1 LPRFSGRQPRSSQ
14 ESVGIL
20 CRASNSP
27 GALAHKWPLEQPLYG
42 EPTGMLTVFVFDE
55 RESRREEDVR
65 GSLDRLADDA
75 LLWVALRDPTEEEVA
90 AVQEAFELSDEQ
102 AHRLLEQP
110 GRASLVDA
118 GEHMHVT
125 LYVASG
131 EEGDP
136 VLRPVECVLGLNWV
150 VTAHEAEIGVLEE
163 FRERAEGG
171 GQIGALDSPS
181 FVAAVVEWVVTSY
194 FRAFEEVESELEELD
209 AKVMS
214 DVPKNVSHELAR
226 LVELR
231 RSIGTLRRALA
242 PHREVIV
249 ALAHPELDRLSTETS
264 AERFAALESRVT
276 QAVDAAREAKE
287 STRGSFDLL
296 VARIGQRTNDIMKLL
311 TLVTVILLPA
321 SVLAGIMGMNFQ
333 VGLFNVV
340 WMFWTVIGVMLGI
353 AVLVLSIAHNRSW
366 I

>member
-1 LPRFSGRQPRSSQ
+1 
-14 ESVGIL
+14 
-20 CRASNSP
+20 
-27 GALAHKWPLEQPLYG
+27 
-42 EPTGMLTVFVFDE
+42 MLTVFVFDE
-55 RESRREEDVR
+55 RESRQDEDLR
-65 GSLDRLADDA
+65 TARDRLANDA
-75 LLWVALRDPTEEEVA
+75 LLWLALRDPTEEEVA

-102 AHRLLEQP
+102 AHRLIEQP
-110 GRASLVDA
+110 SRASLVDA

-131 EEGDP
+131 EEGEP
-136 VLRPVECVLGLNWV
+136 VLRPVECVLGPNWV
-150 VTAHEAEIGVLEE
+150 VTAHEAEIEVLEE

-171 GQIGALDSPS
+171 GQVGALDSPS

-194 FRAFEEVESELEELD
+194 FRAFEAVESELEELD
-209 AKVMS
+209 AKIMS
-214 DVPKNVSHELAR
+214 EIPKSVSDDLAR

-231 RSIGTLRRALA
+231 RSIGTLRRALS

-249 ALAHPELDRLSTETS
+249 ALAHPELDLLSTENS
-264 AERFAALESRVT
+264 AERFAAIEGRVI

-321 SVLAGIMGMNFQ
+321 SVLAGVMGMNFQ
-333 VGLFNVV
+333 VGLFDLA
-340 WMFWTVIGVMLGI
+340 WMFWTVIAAMLGI
-353 AVLVLSIAHNRSW
+353 AVLVLAVARSRHW